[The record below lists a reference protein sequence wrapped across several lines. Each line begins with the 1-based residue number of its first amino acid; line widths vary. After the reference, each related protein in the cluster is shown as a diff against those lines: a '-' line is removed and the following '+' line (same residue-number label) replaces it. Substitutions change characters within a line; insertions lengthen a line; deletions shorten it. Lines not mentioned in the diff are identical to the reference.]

1 MSTHTLNRGYT
12 QPCGCYRKEKAKQDN
27 TIHGMTGTKI
37 HNKWLSLIDREN
49 VCDEWKYN
57 FMNFYDWSMSH
68 GYKNDLFL
76 CRVDLD
82 KGFNP
87 DNCKWMTKKEYVRK
101 NQSKLYTYKGKTKVY
116 VYICLNEKEVTE
128 DHINSEESA
137 EPVTMYEY
145 DYNEIIED
153 IGVLDIDDV
162 KTNPEKYL
170 NYKKAVEKTDKER
183 IAELEAMNAELS
195 TTVDSILT
203 DVLPTLMGA

>member
-1 MSTHTLNRGYT
+1 
-12 QPCGCYRKEKAKQDN
+12 
-27 TIHGMTGTKI
+27 
-37 HNKWLSLIDREN
+37 
-49 VCDEWKYN
+49 
-57 FMNFYDWSMSH
+57 
-68 GYKNDLFL
+68 
-76 CRVDLD
+76 
-82 KGFNP
+82 
-87 DNCKWMTKKEYVRK
+87 MTKSRFMEKQPSAKVVEK
-101 NQSKLYTYKGKTKVY
+101 DKVY

-170 NYKKAVEKTDKER
+170 NYKKAKSQPTER

>member
-1 MSTHTLNRGYT
+1 
-12 QPCGCYRKEKAKQDN
+12 
-27 TIHGMTGTKI
+27 
-37 HNKWLSLIDREN
+37 
-49 VCDEWKYN
+49 
-57 FMNFYDWSMSH
+57 
-68 GYKNDLFL
+68 
-76 CRVDLD
+76 
-82 KGFNP
+82 
-87 DNCKWMTKKEYVRK
+87 MTKSRFMEQQPSAKVVEK
-101 NQSKLYTYKGKTKVY
+101 DKVY

-128 DHINSEESA
+128 DYINSEESA

>member
-1 MSTHTLNRGYT
+1 
-12 QPCGCYRKEKAKQDN
+12 
-27 TIHGMTGTKI
+27 
-37 HNKWLSLIDREN
+37 
-49 VCDEWKYN
+49 
-57 FMNFYDWSMSH
+57 
-68 GYKNDLFL
+68 
-76 CRVDLD
+76 
-82 KGFNP
+82 
-87 DNCKWMTKKEYVRK
+87 MTKSRFMEKQPSAKVVEK
-101 NQSKLYTYKGKTKVY
+101 DKVY

-128 DHINSEESA
+128 DHTNSEESA

-203 DVLPTLMGA
+203 DVLPALMGA